1 MGAAI
6 AHRGPD
12 AEGVWLDKDAGLAL
26 SHRRLSIIDLSP
38 LGGQPMHSPSGR
50 FVIVYNGEV
59 FNHAQ
64 LRRELALGAGG
75 GPRLRGHSDTEVI
88 LAAIEAW
95 GLGAAVRRFVG
106 MFAFA
111 LWDRRERTLHLVR
124 DRLGI
129 KPLYYGWTGNTLIFG
144 SELKALARHPEFHGD
159 IDRDAVALLLRYQ
172 CIPAPYCIYRGIRKL
187 LPGTILTL
195 TTADAKNATAV
206 TYWSARE
213 VAEQSVANPF
223 VGTDDEAADTLDA
236 LLRDSVG
243 LRMLA
248 DVPIGAFLSG
258 GLDSSVVVS
267 VMQALSDRRVK
278 TFSIGSSDAE
288 FNESHHALA
297 VARHLGTDHTEFIV
311 TPEDARGVIPRL
323 PALYDEPFADSSQL
337 PTFLVSALA
346 RQYVTVALSGD
357 GGDELFAG
365 YNRHVWVS
373 RLWNAMRWMPLP
385 LRRAQAGAITALSPG
400 SWDELYRRVSRAL
413 PPSYR
418 HVGPGYK
425 LHKFADVL
433 TAQNPETMYERL
445 SSHWNDPQSVVLG
458 SSEPLTATNDPA
470 RRAKLATFTEQILY
484 LDLVTYLPDDI
495 LTKVDRASMGVSL
508 EARVP
513 LLDHR
518 VVEFAWRL
526 PLSMKLRD
534 GRSKWLLRQVL
545 YRYVPQSLVDRP
557 KTGFG
562 IPLGSWLRGPL
573 REWAEALLDER
584 RLRGEGFFDPA
595 PIRHRWLEHVA
606 GKRRW
611 EYHLWDVLMF
621 QSWLEASQASR
632 VPAGPE
638 ASVPAA
644 VPVG

>member
-1 MGAAI
+1 MAAAI

-12 AEGVWLDKDAGLAL
+12 AEGVWLDEDAGLAL

-38 LGGQPMHSPSGR
+38 LGGQPMLSASER
-50 FVIVYNGEV
+50 FVIVFNGEV

-64 LRRELALGAGG
+64 LRRELSLETGG
-75 GPRLRGHSDTEVI
+75 GPRFRGHSDTEVM

-95 GLGAAVRRFVG
+95 GLDAAVRRFVG

-111 LWDRRERTLHLVR
+111 LWDRRKRKLHLVR

-129 KPLYYGWTGNTLIFG
+129 KPLYYGWTGNTLLFG
-144 SELKALARHPEFHGD
+144 SELKALARHPEFRGE
-159 IDRDAVALLLRYQ
+159 IDRAAIALLLRYQ
-172 CIPAPYCIYRGIRKL
+172 CIPAPHCIYRGIRKL

-195 TTADAKNATAV
+195 TAADAKDAQPVA
-206 TYWSARE
+206 YWSARE
-213 VAEQSVANPF
+213 VAEQSVVNPF
-223 VGTDDEAADTLDA
+223 VGTDAEAADALDA

-248 DVPIGAFLSG
+248 DVPVGAFLSG

-267 VMQALSDRRVK
+267 VMQALSNRRVR

-288 FNESHHALA
+288 FNEAHHALA
-297 VARHLGTDHTEFIV
+297 VARHLGTDHTEFFV
-311 TPEDARGVIPRL
+311 TPEDALAVIPKM
-323 PALYDEPFADSSQL
+323 PGLYDEPFADSSQI

-346 RQYVTVALSGD
+346 RQHVTVALSGD

-365 YNRHVWVS
+365 YNRHMWLS
-373 RLWNAMRWMPLP
+373 RLWSAMRWMP
-385 LRRAQAGAITALSPG
+385 RGMRSAQAGAITAISPN
-400 SWDELYRRVSRAL
+400 SWDQLFRRVSPAL
-413 PPSYR
+413 PRAYR

-425 LHKFADVL
+425 LHKFAGIL
-433 TAQNPETMYERL
+433 TAQDPEAMYVRL
-445 SSHWNDPQSVVLG
+445 ASHWDDPESVVLG
-458 SSEPLTATNDPA
+458 SAEPITLVTDAS
-470 RRAKLATFTEQILY
+470 RRAKLATFTEQLLY

-534 GRSKWLLRQVL
+534 GQSKWLLRQVL

-584 RLRGEGFFDPA
+584 RLRDEGFFDPA

-621 QSWLEASQASR
+621 QSWLEASETSQI
-632 VPAGPE
+632 
-638 ASVPAA
+638 
-644 VPVG
+644 PVQ